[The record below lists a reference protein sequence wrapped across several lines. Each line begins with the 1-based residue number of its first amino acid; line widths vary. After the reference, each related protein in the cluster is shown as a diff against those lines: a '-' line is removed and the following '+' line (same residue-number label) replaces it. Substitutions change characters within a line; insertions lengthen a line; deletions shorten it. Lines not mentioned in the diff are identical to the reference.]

1 MAQKVDLKQTKGDT
15 LTIGTTTLTS
25 SNLSVGSAS
34 INSTAIS
41 IGNTVITSTSIT
53 VGNTVVSNSG
63 VSVGG
68 SPLASGPA
76 RASQY
81 ATGNDLPL
89 TNLTAGTLAY
99 ANSTGV
105 LYLTNGSGWY
115 KVSMINQA
123 PSVWANSYASSYTL
137 STEGANTIITLQAT
151 EPEGTPLIWSYSNS
165 GLGSTATIYQSNNV
179 FTVQPSTNTDF
190 AGNFSISFSASD
202 GVNIG
207 AASAAFT
214 LSFTS
219 TLWVYDTEDVND
231 YVEAIHVDNND
242 NFYWG
247 YSGNQN
253 ELDPTSGS
261 NTTDN
266 HFAVHKVDNAASK
279 SWTTLLATT
288 AGNYASSINLTGI
301 ASSSNS
307 VYVSY
312 GGKVVISSSVRTTPT
327 IVRLNKNTGAYDKG
341 LQIPINNGPDK
352 TIGIGESALGGM
364 WAVFGGRASYAD
376 TMCFARFPYDCYE
389 SGDTINTTN
398 SHIYT
403 TIDMNSSYFQS
414 SGDPA
419 KLAVEL
425 SDGSFVVAGDSY
437 ASSGNP
443 NYYLSYH
450 SWVAKFNPN
459 GQSSPNA
466 YYNTPYYGT
475 ADTNGL
481 KPLYMAVNQHDE
493 ILVCFEEQRNSV
505 QRRYIYV
512 MLFDGTD
519 MSTIATRIFRHGT
532 QTSTSGSSRPH
543 ISFAAPDASGD
554 FVCLTYNAVYD
565 NQIAWK
571 LSRSDLSDVET
582 PIVYGSGAFAPYSY
596 NDISNKVKI
605 RKSVQPIRYKNG
617 TNSRM
622 FTVNVDNWPPDEFA
636 SGFGQTGTSNSSVE
650 EGTSTYLFN
659 GSLVTNFVTSST
671 NFTPHDLKNYPTS
684 SGASST
690 YYNVNQTNFNHTGT
704 TITSNTDFGQ
714 I

>member
-1 MAQKVDLKQTKGDT
+1 MTSRSTLVARRLSKAIKNDVFTVDGQIASAGVSANQYDSLAALPLTGIAAGTKAFVEDSDRLYISNGTGWYSIALTNASPSITSVLDSDGGITPFT
-15 LTIGTTTLTS
+15 LATD
-25 SNLSVGSAS
+25 GSA
-34 INSTAIS
+34 
-41 IGNTVITSTSIT
+41 TVIT
-53 VGNTVVSNSG
+53 V
-63 VSVGG
+63 
-68 SPLASGPA
+68 A
-76 RASQY
+76 
-81 ATGNDLPL
+81 ATD
-89 TNLTAGTLAY
+89 
-99 ANSTGV
+99 SD
-105 LYLTNGSGWY
+105 
-115 KVSMINQA
+115 
-123 PSVWANSYASSYTL
+123 
-137 STEGANTIITLQAT
+137 
-151 EPEGTPLIWSYSNS
+151 GTPLTYNYNVSS
-165 GLGSTATIYQSNNV
+165 GSLNGSTVTQDSSV
-179 FTVQPSTNTDF
+179 FTVTPHDSNATTFDLTF
-190 AGNFSISFSASD
+190 TASD
-202 GVNIG
+202 GINT
-207 AASAAFT
+207 ATNANSFT
-214 LSFTS
+214 LSFIS
-219 TLWVYDTEDVND
+219 TLWVYDTKDVND

-288 AGNYASSINLTGI
+288 ASNYASSINLTGI

-312 GGKVVISSSVRTTPT
+312 GGKVVISGSARTTPT

-376 TMCFARFPYDCYE
+376 TMCFARFPYDCYT

-466 YYNTPYYGT
+466 YYNTPYYGA
-475 ADTNGL
+475 ADTNGQ
-481 KPLYMAVNQHDE
+481 KPNYMTVNQHDE

-532 QTSTSGSSRPH
+532 QTSTSSSSRPYV
-543 ISFAAPDASGD
+543 SFAAPDASGD
-554 FVCLTYNAVYD
+554 FVCLTYNGVYD